1 MVKKRKLRAGELG
14 KYFVIF
20 ILPALIIYLLF
31 SIIPFLYTI
40 YYSFTDYTDMNPI
53 NLHFVGLK
61 NYIKVL
67 QTPVM
72 LAAIKNSVIYAILLT
87 GFQTLLGLPLAFVL
101 NQKLK
106 SRNLLRVVF
115 FFPAVFSSLIIG
127 YLWNFIMSSSDFG
140 LINNILHQLGLGT
153 LNFFTSKNALYSVI
167 LTQIWQWTG
176 WAMVIF
182 LANLQSI
189 SPDLYEAAEIDGA
202 NGLKKFMYVT
212 LPLMCPSVKIVIVT
226 GLIGGMKVFDII
238 YSMTSGGPGDA
249 TQTVMTVMMK
259 KGISE
264 GFYST
269 GSAFGVCFFII
280 VLAISAIVTKLM
292 GKWSEAIQ

>member
-87 GFQTLLGLPLAFVL
+87 
-101 NQKLK
+101 
-106 SRNLLRVVF
+106 
-115 FFPAVFSSLIIG
+115 
-127 YLWNFIMSSSDFG
+127 G

>member
-106 SRNLLRVVF
+106 SRNLLRAVF

-127 YLWNFIMSSSDFG
+127 YLWNFIMSSSDVG

-249 TQTVMTVMMK
+249 TQTVMTGMMK

>member
-31 SIIPFLYTI
+31 SITPFLYTI

-106 SRNLLRVVF
+106 SRNLLRAVF

-226 GLIGGMKVFDII
+226 GLSGGMKVFDII